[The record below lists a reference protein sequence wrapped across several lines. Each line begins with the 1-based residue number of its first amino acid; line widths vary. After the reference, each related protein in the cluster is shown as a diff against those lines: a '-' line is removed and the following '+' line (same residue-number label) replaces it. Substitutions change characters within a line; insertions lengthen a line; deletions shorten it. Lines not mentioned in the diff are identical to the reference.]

1 MKIIT
6 RIWQSTK
13 EEQKSLSLPNTPDR
27 ICKLLML
34 LVLTSFIQSCQSLPT
49 KQAELF
55 KSNLYDRQ
63 YTDIF
68 GASFTPRLLN
78 SKIIIINFWASWC
91 IPCIEEL
98 PSMIKLKQHFS
109 DSELTIISIN
119 TETVNQLMNIKKMHQ
134 SLNIKKEFIHV
145 ADQNTEIAD
154 SVFFTSIPVSV
165 IFKNGKPIEL
175 IDGPTD
181 FASPEF
187 IKKMR
192 SLLKN

>member
-1 MKIIT
+1 MKIISK
-6 RIWQSTK
+6 IKEITK
-13 EEQKSLSLPNTPDR
+13 ERQKALSLPNIPER

-34 LVLTSFIQSCQSLPT
+34 LVLTSFIQSCQSLPS

-55 KSNLYDRQ
+55 KTNLYDRE
-63 YTDIF
+63 YSDIY
-68 GASFTPRLLN
+68 GAAFTPRLLN
-78 SKIIIINFWASWC
+78 SKIIIINFWALWC

-98 PSMIKLKQHFS
+98 PSMIKLKQHFT

-134 SLNIKKEFIHV
+134 RLNMKKEFIHV

-154 SVFFTSIPVSV
+154 SVLFTSIPVSV
-165 IFKNGKPIEL
+165 IFKNDRPIEL